1 MQIYFFTNYR
11 HTCVLPNHQFYFYIL
26 AVSSALLCIYI
37 LCNLYNLVSKK
48 AKYASKLFPR
58 RSIDVELLNISE
70 YFFLKIVRQV
80 PLHKSFANL
89 LQIGKG
95 PYSNKDRFLFT
106 NFFAGVDNLAS
117 DGSNVSHHTQVQV
130 SKAKWDATGMM
141 HLGGN
146 QERYLDEMPTI
157 F

>member
-1 MQIYFFTNYR
+1 MFVKVANIFFTNYR

-37 LCNLYNLVSKK
+37 LCNLYNLVRKK
-48 AKYASKLFPR
+48 AKYVSKLFPR

-95 PYSNKDRFLFT
+95 HLTLVKI
-106 NFFAGVDNLAS
+106 
-117 DGSNVSHHTQVQV
+117 GSFSPISLQVWIIWPQMGRMFRIIR
-130 SKAKWDATGMM
+130 KYRYQNGMQ
-141 HLGGN
+141 
-146 QERYLDEMPTI
+146 QE
-157 F
+157 